1 MPVLLSQTLKRD
13 WELESNSRLKDMC
26 EELCE
31 KHETEMIALQKS
43 LEMDLEKVRAELG
56 LLSVENVQYKSKCH
70 GLGGS
75 CFIEQWHS

>member
-1 MPVLLSQTLKRD
+1 
-13 WELESNSRLKDMC
+13 
-26 EELCE
+26 
-31 KHETEMIALQKS
+31 MIALQKS

>member
-1 MPVLLSQTLKRD
+1 MHVLLFQTLKRD
-13 WELESNSRLKDMC
+13 WELESDRRLKNVC

-31 KHETEMIALQKS
+31 KHQSEMIALQKS

-56 LLSVENVQYKSKCH
+56 LLSVENVQSKSKYC

-75 CFIEQWHS
+75 CFIEQ

>member
-1 MPVLLSQTLKRD
+1 
-13 WELESNSRLKDMC
+13 MC

-56 LLSVENVQYKSKCH
+56 LLSVENVQYKSKYH

-75 CFIEQWHS
+75 VLLNSGIAKGFYNVCKSKSKMYLCNLI